1 MPGDGLSDAAG
12 RIGAPMVITLCPWC
26 SLGRRISVKVILGAY
41 PGCGDR
47 DGDCDEAG
55 GFAIGCDCLRARV
68 GRGEPKG
75 TIIEI
80 GVAKYRGIV
89 RNAYHNLYSRALRKL
104 RRGLWDFGDE
114 TMRAQLCVEQFG
126 AAV

>member
-1 MPGDGLSDAAG
+1 MIAMVIATRLEGLRSDAT
-12 RIGAPMVITLCPWC
+12 VC
-26 SLGRRISVKVILGAY
+26 
-41 PGCGDR
+41 
-47 DGDCDEAG
+47 
-55 GFAIGCDCLRARV
+55 ARV

-80 GVAKYRGIV
+80 GVAIYRGIV
-89 RNAYHNLYSRALRKL
+89 RNACHNLYSRALRKL